1 MQIAL
6 MAANANRSLYS
17 QPTRWLSFYR
27 VATTGRRAGEHTQ
40 QLQKS
45 KKSHSHALHT
55 SFAPTRVHSLDD
67 ITWQHQK
74 RTRTNI
80 KRLDLSQLRVAIEM
94 KGRQKSPS
102 NEHHKRGS
110 PVPIEH

>member
-17 QPTRWLSFYR
+17 PPTRWLSFNR
-27 VATTGRRAGEHTQ
+27 VATTGRRAGEQ
-40 QLQKS
+40 QQEKS

-55 SFAPTRVHSLDD
+55 SFAAKRVHSLDD

-80 KRLDLSQLRVAIEM
+80 KRLDLS
-94 KGRQKSPS
+94 
-102 NEHHKRGS
+102 
-110 PVPIEH
+110 